1 MARIGERN
9 KYLTFQ
15 APTKDANGVTG
26 WQTIFSCY
34 GSYWPLTGQE
44 SIVAQQVQSPITGKI
59 RIAYRPVNILTT
71 WRIKYKE
78 KYLNI
83 AALPINLGGRNM
95 ELEIKVREA

>member
-44 SIVAQQVQSPITGKI
+44 SIVAQSMSSPITGRI
-59 RIAYRPVNILTT
+59 RIGYRPVNILTT
-71 WRIKYKE
+71 WRISFKGKF
-78 KYLNI
+78 LNI
-83 AALPINLGGRNM
+83 AALPINLGGKNM